1 MTPDQQE
8 AILDS
13 LRVGVILADAAKASG
28 LTVAAVRAYAA
39 TDDDFATALDAAEA
53 EGAAER
59 GKAPEQPPPP
69 PEAGPPL
76 PREKL
81 AALRDLIAR
90 LPAAQQEALIAGMP
104 IDKARGEAVAKAL
117 RSHPEAAA
125 DVAKALRGLP

>member
-1 MTPDQQE
+1 MTSDQQE
-8 AILDS
+8 AVLDS

-39 TDDDFATALDAAEA
+39 TDDAFATALDAAEA

-59 GKAPEQPPPP
+59 QKAPAAPPPP
-69 PEAGPPL
+69 AEAGPAL

-90 LPAAQQEALIAGMP
+90 LPAAQQEVLIAGMP
-104 IDKARGEAVAKAL
+104 IDKARGEAIAEAL
-117 RSHPEAAA
+117 RPHPEAAA